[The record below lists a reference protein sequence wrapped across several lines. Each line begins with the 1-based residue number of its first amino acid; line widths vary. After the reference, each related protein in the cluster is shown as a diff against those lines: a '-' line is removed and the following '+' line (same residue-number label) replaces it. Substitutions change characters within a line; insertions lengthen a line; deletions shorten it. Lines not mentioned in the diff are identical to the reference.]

1 MKQQRIYLDNAA
13 TSWPKPATVYAA
25 VDHYQ
30 REIGCSPGRSTYRD
44 AVLADR
50 VVAEARSAVARWL
63 HVSTPKQVVFA
74 FNGTDALNMGIRGLV
89 RPGDHVITT
98 AADHNSVLRPLR
110 WLEEHAGVL
119 VDRVPCD
126 EYGFVSCQVLADC
139 VQTDTRLVVVN
150 HASNVTGTLQPLE
163 QIIEI
168 VRRRSRALVL
178 VDGAQSL
185 GHVPLFPQEL
195 GLDLLAAPG
204 HKGLL
209 GPTGTGLL
217 YIRPGVEEELVP
229 LRFGG
234 TGSRSDEDRQPSEL
248 PDKYEPGN
256 QNTVGLAGLAKG
268 VEFLESQGLE
278 ALRQHEVRLT
288 ERLVSG
294 LRKVPR
300 LAVYGPP
307 NPEDRVGVVSIL
319 LEGMTAHEMAAI
331 LDSRYHIQVRA
342 GIHCAPLIH
351 GRLGTLTRGG
361 TVRFSLGPFTT
372 EEEVDVAT
380 AAVAEI
386 AHQTA

>member
-13 TSWPKPATVYAA
+13 TSWPKPTTVYSA
-25 VDHYQ
+25 VDRYQ
-30 REIGCSPGRSTYRD
+30 REIGCSPGRSTYQD
-44 AVLADR
+44 AMLADR

-63 HVSTPKQVVFA
+63 HVSAPHQVVFA
-74 FNGTDALNMGIRGLV
+74 FNGTDALNLGIRGLV
-89 RPGDHVITT
+89 RPGDHVVTT

-110 WLEEHAGVL
+110 WLEEHAGAR

-126 EYGFVSCQVLADC
+126 EQGFVSCQVLADC
-139 VQTDTRLVVVN
+139 LQVDTRLVVVN

-163 QIIEI
+163 RIIEI
-168 VRRRSRALVL
+168 VRRRSQALLL

-185 GHVPLFPQEL
+185 GHVPLFPEEL

-256 QNTVGLAGLAKG
+256 LNTVGLAGLAKG

-319 LEGMTAHEMAAI
+319 LEGMTAQEMAAT

-372 EEEVDVAT
+372 EDEVDAAT